1 MYTYACV
8 CVLHQF
14 KQGTFL
20 HRSAKT
26 LDAFPPLMNKPGSSM
41 GARKEGNLTG
51 HKLDRGDPR
60 GCVATIGEDYYIAHE
75 VRRTNGEQGDME
87 NHGKPWKRQAEGIS
101 WFSIFL
107 HSPS

>member
-1 MYTYACV
+1 
-8 CVLHQF
+8 
-14 KQGTFL
+14 
-20 HRSAKT
+20 
-26 LDAFPPLMNKPGSSM
+26 M

>member
-1 MYTYACV
+1 MYMYIYIYICVCV

-20 HRSAKT
+20 HGSAKT
-26 LDAFPPLMNKPGSSM
+26 RDAFPPLMNKPGSSM
-41 GARKEGNLTG
+41 GARKEGNSTG

-75 VRRTNGEQGDME
+75 V
-87 NHGKPWKRQAEGIS
+87 W
-101 WFSIFL
+101 
-107 HSPS
+107 